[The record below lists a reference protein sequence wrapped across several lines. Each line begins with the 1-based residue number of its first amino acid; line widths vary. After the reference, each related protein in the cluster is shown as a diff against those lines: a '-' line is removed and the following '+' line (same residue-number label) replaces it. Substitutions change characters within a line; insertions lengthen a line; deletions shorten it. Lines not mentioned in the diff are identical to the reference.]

1 MNFKGFLMGIY
12 SFFSLLIVIV
22 LMYFFRS
29 KIPLIRK
36 LWATS
41 MVKLIGADIE
51 VSGSLDADADIIIL
65 NHNSMF
71 DITLMD
77 YLHTKDIA
85 WVTNIKLAN
94 VPVFGWIFK
103 FPNLILIDPKKRSS
117 LKVLFNRSKEESQ
130 NKRPIG
136 IFPEGTRG
144 DSDDMIKFQKGA
156 KLIAEKFNLTIQPI
170 VLTNTRKRLDTKTF
184 ISTAGKIK
192 VTYLDTVSPNKDNKN
207 DWFDDIE
214 NSMNETY
221 IKDLAYR

>member
-22 LMYFFRS
+22 LMYFFRK

-36 LWATS
+36 LWASS
-41 MVKLIGADIE
+41 MIKLIGVDLEEIGSIDIN
-51 VSGSLDADADIIIL
+51 ADIIIL

-71 DITLMD
+71 DITLLD
-77 YLHTKDIA
+77 YLHPKDIA

-94 VPVFGWIFK
+94 VPIFGWIFK

-117 LKVLFNRSKEESQ
+117 LKILLNRAKEEVV

-144 DSDDMIKFQKGA
+144 DNDDIIDFQKGA
-156 KLIAEKFNLTIQPI
+156 KLIAEKLNLKIQPI
-170 VLTNTRKRLDTKTF
+170 VLINTRKRLDTKTF
-184 ISTAGKIK
+184 ISTPGEIK
-192 VTYLDTVSPNKDNKN
+192 VIYLDTIEPSSKEWFRRMEESVKN
-207 DWFDDIE
+207 
-214 NSMNETY
+214 TY
-221 IKDLAYR
+221 VQNI